1 MDRHQGAARHRTR
14 DPHACGQGTDRV
26 RATQDI
32 ERYEKRTLT
41 KRMVIDECHG
51 DEGTIEICGCSK
63 AAQWLISSSPRVW
76 PSRQLSTHA
85 QPKQAVHNPRGGGDT
100 SVRPDRLASEKRK
113 HE

>member
-1 MDRHQGAARHRTR
+1 MDRYQGAAIHRTR

-63 AAQWLISSSPRVW
+63 AAQWLISSSPSVW
-76 PSRQLSTHA
+76 PQGSWAHMRSLN
-85 QPKQAVHNPRGGGDT
+85 KQYTTRAAEAILQSGPTD
-100 SVRPDRLASEKRK
+100 
-113 HE
+113 